1 MMEPVLPARRYSFA
15 EFVGKFP
22 PVPMPVVLGEET
34 HHVFDTENGVL
45 PYGMIQQ
52 FIHPVEGTEEDD
64 EYTEYLPCFA
74 VQDAEQFIAL
84 VWWKAGLLNYHYV
97 LATFNA
103 KGERIDHRVI
113 GFTRVVDGKVQRA
126 VATID
131 EEFIIWIAEGA
142 APAADE
148 AFDPTTSRTY
158 SLEILANGEI
168 VKG

>member
-1 MMEPVLPARRYSFA
+1 
-15 EFVGKFP
+15 
-22 PVPMPVVLGEET
+22 
-34 HHVFDTENGVL
+34 
-45 PYGMIQQ
+45 
-52 FIHPVEGTEEDD
+52 
-64 EYTEYLPCFA
+64 
-74 VQDAEQFIAL
+74 
-84 VWWKAGLLNYHYV
+84 
-97 LATFNA
+97 
-103 KGERIDHRVI
+103 
-113 GFTRVVDGKVQRA
+113 VVDGKVQRA